1 MNYCTVEILFSPLI
15 QDIMREPES
24 SIVSAIAKI
33 GGLFALL
40 RLSIFLN
47 LWHQS
52 LFESKMK
59 ATEKR
64 KS

>member
-59 ATEKR
+59 AKEKR

>member
-59 ATEKR
+59 AAEKR